1 MYDISELLA
10 SSVNLAA
17 QGRADE
23 FEVLHNASLCRV
35 TCTRDIDFTDTQD
48 TVVLHVLGGGAI
60 PYQVG
65 SKVLIKSYL
74 GSHVS
79 VGVYTKHR

>member
-1 MYDISELLA
+1 MFDISDLLA
-10 SSVNLAA
+10 SSVHLAA
-17 QGRADE
+17 QGRADD
-23 FEVLHNASLCRV
+23 FEGIHNASLCRV
-35 TCTRDIDFTDTQD
+35 ACTRDIDFTDTKD
-48 TVVLHVLGGGAI
+48 VVVLHVLGGGAI

-65 SKVLIKSYL
+65 SKVLVRSYL